1 MLRYQNDR
9 SKKDNKGHKNNKV
22 GKVTKVD
29 KEEEYKKQG
38 KAEKPKVVENAK
50 KDKEIWKQYDQ
61 FLKEQAAKYPG
72 KEAITMD
79 EWSPAEGTSPS
90 PLSRLSST
98 FPASAPSL
106 LSLFAE
112 VPY

>member
-9 SKKDNKGHKNNKV
+9 SKKKDNKV
-22 GKVTKVD
+22 GKVTEVD
-29 KEEEYKKQG
+29 KEEDYKKQG
-38 KAEKPKVVENAK
+38 NEEKEKDVKNAN

-79 EWSPAEGTSPS
+79 EWSPAKGTFPS
-90 PLSRLSST
+90 PVPLSS
-98 FPASAPSL
+98 
-106 LSLFAE
+106 LSSPLPFCLRSI
-112 VPY
+112 PPLPL